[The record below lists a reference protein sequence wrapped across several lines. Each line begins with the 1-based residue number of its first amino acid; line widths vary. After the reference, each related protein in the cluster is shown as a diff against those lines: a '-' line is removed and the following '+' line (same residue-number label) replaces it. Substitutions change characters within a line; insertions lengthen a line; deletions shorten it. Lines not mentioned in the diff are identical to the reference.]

1 MCVCVCVCA
10 SVCVCGGRYIYNIS
24 ELSLH
29 IKPSVLSVRAVH
41 ILPQTKTN
49 KTNSVRPTS
58 FTFVVLAHMFN
69 GVGVIQET
77 KIVWTRGLFV
87 ITLLIDVLYILCC
100 TIYVYICE
108 HFVLFLGST
117 QLSLCLFPP
126 CCQNNNCQFHPTCWQ

>member
-1 MCVCVCVCA
+1 MCVCVE
-10 SVCVCGGRYIYNIS
+10 GDTYIS

-49 KTNSVRPTS
+49 KMRIDLNSVRPTS

-77 KIVWTRGLFV
+77 KIV
-87 ITLLIDVLYILCC
+87 
-100 TIYVYICE
+100 
-108 HFVLFLGST
+108 
-117 QLSLCLFPP
+117 
-126 CCQNNNCQFHPTCWQ
+126 